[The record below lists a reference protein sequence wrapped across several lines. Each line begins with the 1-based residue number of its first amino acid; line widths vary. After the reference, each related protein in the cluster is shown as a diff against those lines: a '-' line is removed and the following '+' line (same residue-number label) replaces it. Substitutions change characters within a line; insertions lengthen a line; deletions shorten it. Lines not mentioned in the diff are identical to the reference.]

1 MAIDTKELQTRIALK
16 YDSYDKWTTA
26 PGKNLVLLKGEVGI
40 CEIPAV
46 NAASEVAPTVLFKVG
61 DGTKTFEQLPWASAK
76 AADVYRWAKASEIK
90 LVGKTLTLVG
100 GDVDAQG
107 NVKNLEIPINYATPE
122 ELEAVRSA
130 LDSRV
135 AALESK
141 VTGESGTVKQI
152 EALDNR
158 LDVIEGADTVE
169 GSIAKALKDAK
180 EYAEGQAATAKTGA
194 EATAKAYTDAEVLK
208 DRNRLATLEAYKT
221 AHETEYTELE
231 GRVDTAEQNITGV
244 ETHINE
250 KLGTGFSATKT
261 VAAAI
266 EAAANAAEAV
276 DDRIDALVADN
287 GQIGINKKKSEEN
300 AASILAMDTAYKK
313 ADSDLSD
320 RIGDVEE
327 TLEVFFADAAK
338 DGEGLAN
345 ALDTLKEIQT
355 FINTDG
361 TTAAKMAADIKA
373 NTEDIADHDTA
384 IKALQAVVNL
394 DEGTEGGLKTTLSN
408 MQSEIDRNEQDIVDL
423 KALTGSAGTIQAA
436 IKAAKDQADD
446 GVNRAKQA
454 QADAT
459 DAQNRVGVIEG
470 KVNNA
475 TSGLAATYELASDN
489 ASDISDLK
497 DLTKDYSTVV
507 QNVTGLK
514 AIVETGDNSNAK
526 LRQDIGTIQSIV
538 NGTNGNAALAG
549 RIKAVEDA
557 VNHADTGLN
566 ALNTT
571 VSDHASRI
579 AAIESD
585 YLKAA
590 DQIIFQCGTSSTN
603 IFTA

>member
-141 VTGESGTVKQI
+141 VTGEAGTVKQI
-152 EALDNR
+152 EAIDKR

-180 EYAEGQAATAKTGA
+180 EYAEAQSTGA
-194 EATAKAYTDAEVLK
+194 ADGAEEAANNYTDQEVEK
-208 DRNRLATLEAYKT
+208 DRKRISDLEAYKT
-221 AHETEYTELE
+221 AHESEYTALE
-231 GRVDTAEQNITGV
+231 SRMDTAEQNITGV
-244 ETHINE
+244 ETRVNE
-250 KLGTGFSATKT
+250 KLGTGFSATNT

-266 EAAANAAEAV
+266 EAAANAADAV

-361 TTAAKMAADIKA
+361 TTAAKMAADIKT
-373 NTEDIADHDTA
+373 NTDDIADHDTA

-423 KALTGSAGTIQAA
+423 KALTGSTGTIQTA

-446 GVNRAKQA
+446 GVNRANQA

-459 DAQNRVGVIEG
+459 DAQNRVKAIEDLGLSAVIE
-470 KVNNA
+470 KVD
-475 TSGLAATYELASDN
+475 DN
-489 ASDISDLK
+489 AADIKSLQE
-497 DLTKDYSTVV
+497 LTSDYSTVKSTV
-507 QNVTGLK
+507 NDLNG
-514 AIVETGDNSNAK
+514 IVVNGANSNAK
-526 LRQDIGTIQSIV
+526 LRQDIGSIQSIINDGTKGNEALSTSLQAIVAKV
-538 NGTNGNAALAG
+538 NDS
-549 RIKAVEDA
+549 K
-557 VNHADTGLN
+557 TGL
-566 ALNTT
+566 AAAHTAIE
-571 VSDHASRI
+571 DHEGRI

-603 IFTA
+603 TFTV

>member
-208 DRNRLATLEAYKT
+208 DRTRLDTLETYTA
-221 AHETEYTELE
+221 AHEVEYTELE
-231 GRVDTAEQNITGV
+231 GRVDAVEQGVTGV
-244 ETHINE
+244 ESRINE
-250 KLGTGFSATKT
+250 KLGAGFSASNT
-261 VAAAI
+261 VASAI
-266 EAAANAAEAV
+266 EAAANAAEDV
-276 DDRIDALVADN
+276 NDRIDALVADN

-327 TLEVFFADAAK
+327 TLDVFFADAAK

-361 TTAAKMAADIKA
+361 TTAAKMAADIKT
-373 NTEDIADHDTA
+373 NTDDIADHDTA

-423 KALTGSAGTIQAA
+423 KALTGSTGAIQTA

-459 DAQNRVGVIEG
+459 DAQDRVKAIEDL
-470 KVNNA
+470 
-475 TSGLAATYELASDN
+475 GLAAVIEKVDDN
-489 ASDISDLK
+489 AADIKSLQE
-497 DLTKDYSTVV
+497 LTSDYSTVKSTV
-507 QNVTGLK
+507 NDLNG
-514 AIVETGDNSNAK
+514 IVVNGANSNAK
-526 LRQDIGTIQSIV
+526 LRQDIGSIQSIINDGTKGNEALSTSLQAIVAKV
-538 NGTNGNAALAG
+538 NDS
-549 RIKAVEDA
+549 K
-557 VNHADTGLN
+557 TGL
-566 ALNTT
+566 AAAHTAIE
-571 VSDHASRI
+571 DHEGRI

-603 IFTA
+603 TFTV